1 MNNKLSWIGGLAV
14 MLGLN
19 IGGALWSKP
28 VAAASIGGPGTA
40 IVTILGMGVVAL
52 AAPGYLALTK
62 TWSLS
67 PGHYYYN
74 SRMLLPENKKLSHF
88 IGWCILWPS
97 ILMSGFVI
105 LQILVIAGASY
116 LNAFFPSVSTQIF
129 TILLL
134 VSTVCIVW
142 FGIQAVGRI
151 EIVLSAFLLVSIGVI
166 LSLGFVN
173 IDPSRLTPVF
183 PASLTSTLS
192 TMGVMLTTFIT
203 GLYIIDF
210 GDDIENPEKAFGR
223 ILFINT
229 GAVAL
234 IGTGVILVSVGM
246 VPYQELANQTLRVV
260 TSQYLTPELL
270 VVSTIAAMVAGVT
283 SNIAILSMVTRYV
296 KAVANDGILPT
307 WLAAENKH
315 GEPKYVLVILG
326 AASVV
331 GVLVNIPLN
340 DMIQASA
347 IGNLSLLTITCLTA
361 SRLPSTRPE
370 LFETGPMAN
379 SQYLTPRSVRWFS
392 RAAAVVLG
400 TLVMSMASESP
411 TGVQWYLTFLVIG
424 VGIYGIQTLRG
435 TISIETDSEELGS
448 PASVA
453 SDD

>member
-1 MNNKLSWIGGLAV
+1 

-28 VAAASIGGPGTA
+28 VAAASMGGPGTA
-40 IVTILGMGVVAL
+40 VVTMLGMGVVAL

-62 TWSLS
+62 SWSLS

-74 SRMLLPENKKLSHF
+74 SRLLFPENKKVSHF
-88 IGWCILWPS
+88 VGWAILWPS

-105 LQILVIAGASY
+105 LQVLVIAGASY
-116 LNAFFPSVSTQIF
+116 LHAFFPSVSTQLF
-129 TILLL
+129 TMLLL
-134 VSTVCIVW
+134 VLTVCIVW
-142 FGIQAVGRI
+142 FGIEAVGRI
-151 EIVLSAFLLVSIGVI
+151 EIVLSAFLLVSIGLI
-166 LSLGFVN
+166 LSLGFMN

-260 TSQYLTPELL
+260 TSQYLSPELL
-270 VVSTIAAMVAGVT
+270 LVSTVAAMVAGVT

-307 WLAAENKH
+307 WLSAENKH
-315 GEPKYVLVILG
+315 GEPKYVLAILG
-326 AASVV
+326 GASVV
-331 GVLVNIPLN
+331 GVLLNIPLN

-347 IGNLSLLTITCLTA
+347 IGNLSLLAVTSLTA

-370 LFETGPMAN
+370 LFETGPMAD
-379 SQYLTPRSVRWFS
+379 SRYLTPRNIRWLS
-392 RAAAVVLG
+392 RSAAVVLG
-400 TLVMSMASESP
+400 TLVVSMATESP
-411 TGVQWYLTFLVIG
+411 TGVRWYLTFLVIG
-424 VGIYGIQTLRG
+424 VVIYAVQKLRG
-435 TISIETDSEELGS
+435 TINIETNTDDIGS
-448 PASVA
+448 PVSVA